1 MTIVNL
7 TNYGV
12 NIVKLTYAFI
22 LKKNKSSKIHRIILI
37 NDKKEKEI
45 KKIIKK
51 NTNKILYT
59 SSSSINGFN
68 QSQFMKETFLLFHSF
83 GR

>member
-1 MTIVNL
+1 MHIIV
-7 TNYGV
+7 
-12 NIVKLTYAFI
+12 
-22 LKKNKSSKIHRIILI
+22 KKNKSSKIHRMILI

-45 KKIIKK
+45 KKNYFKK

-68 QSQFMKETFLLFHSF
+68 QNQFMKETFLLFHSF